1 VALLGL
7 MRYHP
12 VLAFC
17 ILPAFLATPYLVPL
31 RVVVARWFTAA
42 TAFVFFMG
50 AMKVF
55 VQDREDKELGVK
67 LRKEAFHQYM
77 LRFIPLKASPS
88 QNYAPYAMYRVGA
101 ILIKYTLANALFI
114 EHAACLENRPSSL
127 IQEIAYRYATGLG
140 VYLWVN
146 SMSEP
151 VMVFWMLMNGVIIEE
166 MFARPYLAT
175 SLSDF
180 WSKRWNVLITTL
192 FKRTVYIPLGGKYN
206 YYQASAAVFL
216 VSAIFH
222 EYTTF
227 VSGMPSWHN
236 LLFFCGMGLGTM
248 ASVKAGRLILPM
260 VERTPGIQ
268 PVVTVVSFVAT
279 MCFLLLLA
287 PFFYEPYIKSRFFEK
302 AIGALPWHSVDSYPL
317 SVMICPAQP

>member
-1 VALLGL
+1 MGRCSLFTLPVRTQSRLSSLMLPSLAGELLLWLVLGHVVQVALLGL

-151 VMVFWMLMNGVIIEE
+151 VMVFWMLVCSCTQ
-166 MFARPYLAT
+166 P
-175 SLSDF
+175 SL
-180 WSKRWNVLITTL
+180 
-192 FKRTVYIPLGGKYN
+192 
-206 YYQASAAVFL
+206 
-216 VSAIFH
+216 
-222 EYTTF
+222 
-227 VSGMPSWHN
+227 
-236 LLFFCGMGLGTM
+236 
-248 ASVKAGRLILPM
+248 
-260 VERTPGIQ
+260 PGIVQ
-268 PVVTVVSFVAT
+268 HTVVQGPQDGRHMRHHTA
-279 MCFLLLLA
+279 
-287 PFFYEPYIKSRFFEK
+287 
-302 AIGALPWHSVDSYPL
+302 HSGG
-317 SVMICPAQP
+317 